1 MRAFA
6 YLQTK
11 SVETQNV
18 FPKICVWKTAQQLSY
33 QQQLKELRKR
43 AYKRLLN
50 IALSLS
56 IGLV

>member
-18 FPKICVWKTAQQLSY
+18 FPKICVWKTTQQLSY